1 MEIDIHDLRD
11 LLSYDSEEVRFLTFD
26 QRCEIQRNISNIVNK
41 KPLKF
46 SEELEQKIIENLAKI
61 RINEWTR
68 PSIRYVEEDG
78 TLIKRYYKK

>member
-1 MEIDIHDLRD
+1 MQIDIHNLRD
-11 LLSYDSEEVRFLTFD
+11 LLSYDSEEVHFLTFD
-26 QRCEIQRNISNIVNK
+26 QRCEIQRNISNLINK
-41 KPLKF
+41 IPLEF

-78 TLIKRYYKK
+78 ALIKRYYKK